1 MVVELWSRRYGSR
14 LKDFGFREAETKP
27 QKEVI
32 PGVII
37 LTASPR
43 GQREA
48 KRSSG
53 DCGKAERSHLYA
65 A

>member
-1 MVVELWSRRYGSR
+1 M
-14 LKDFGFREAETKP
+14 KDFGFREAETKP
-27 QKEVI
+27 QKEVR

-37 LTASPR
+37 LTASPT
-43 GQREA
+43 GQRKA